1 MADSFGLKI
10 GLEGEKEFK
19 KALADINQSFKVL
32 GSEMK
37 LATSQFDKNDK
48 SVEALAARNK
58 VLRKEIDEQTT
69 KIDTLRKALQ
79 NAATSFGEN
88 DRRTQNWQ
96 IQLNSAEAALNDM
109 NRELDEN
116 EKAIKEGGLRFQKN
130 VYEGIIKFL
139 GFEQTFKNSLTG
151 LPIGGA
157 KGGSDFDPAG
167 KSDAEVMRF
176 CQSFMTALYRYIGPD
191 IDVPA
196 GDMGVGGREIGYLYG
211 QYRRLKGV
219 WENGVLTG
227 KGLSYGGSLIRPE
240 ATGYGAIYYL
250 QEVLKHE
257 NDTIEGKKIAISGYG
272 NVGWGIMKKAAQLGA
287 AVTYFAGP
295 DGYVHD
301 PDGVITD
308 EKLNYILEMR
318 AKDPMHCKPYADKFG
333 CEFVAGEKCWG
344 VKDVDVYMPAAM
356 QNDVRMESAEK
367 IAASGVKYYIEVA
380 NMPTTNDALNFLR
393 QQKGIIVA
401 PSKAVNAG
409 GVGVSALEMAQN
421 SERLVWTAEE
431 VDAQLHKMMKTIH
444 KESADAAA
452 EYGLGYDL
460 VAGANI
466 AGFKKVAEAM
476 MEQGCF

>member
-1 MADSFGLKI
+1 MNAYLASVLENVRTKHGNEPEFVQTVEEVLSSLEPVIEKHPEYEKVDLLNRMVEPERMFTFRVVWCDDNGQWHTNRGWRCQFNGAI
-10 GLEGEKEFK
+10 GPYK
-19 KALADINQSFKVL
+19 
-32 GSEMK
+32 
-37 LATSQFDKNDK
+37 
-48 SVEALAARNK
+48 
-58 VLRKEIDEQTT
+58 
-69 KIDTLRKALQ
+69 
-79 NAATSFGEN
+79 
-88 DRRTQNWQ
+88 
-96 IQLNSAEAALNDM
+96 
-109 NRELDEN
+109 
-116 EKAIKEGGLRFQKN
+116 GGLRFQKN

-466 AGFKKVAEAM
+466 VGFQKVADAM
-476 MEQGCF
+476 MAQGIF

>member
-1 MADSFGLKI
+1 MQDVV
-10 GLEGEKEFK
+10 EKVYE
-19 KALADINQSFKVL
+19 QV
-32 GSEMK
+32 
-37 LATSQFDKNDK
+37 
-48 SVEALAARNK
+48 VARNRGEVEFHQAVHE
-58 VLRKEIDEQTT
+58 VLESLGPVIAKHPHYADG
-69 KIDTLRKALQ
+69 ALL
-79 NAATSFGEN
+79 E
-88 DRRTQNWQ
+88 RIVEPERQ
-96 IQLNSAEAALNDM
+96 IMFRVPWVDDAGQVHVNRGFRVQFNSALGPY
-109 NRELDEN
+109 
-116 EKAIKEGGLRFQKN
+116 KGGLRFHPSVN
-130 VYEGIIKFL
+130 LGIIKFL

-257 NDTIEGKKIAISGYG
+257 NDTIEGKRIAISGYG

-308 EKLNYILEMR
+308 EKLNFILEMR

-367 IAASGVKYYIEVA
+367 IAVSGVKYYIEVA